1 MSLRAALLSCF
12 GATVLLVLLA
22 LGPLPRYI
30 PLLDARVRAA
40 SMDAMNDLRHQGYWL
55 INMELMETNIESD
68 RICFTWEYR
77 YRNRLG
83 IAAPETI
90 QTCHEI

>member
-1 MSLRAALLSCF
+1 MSLRAVLLGCTS
-12 GATVLLVLLA
+12 ATVLLALLA
-22 LGPLPRYI
+22 LAPLPLSL

-40 SMDAMNDLRHQGYWL
+40 SIDAMNDLRDQGFWL
-55 INMELMETNIESD
+55 INMELQSTEMREID
-68 RICFTWEYR
+68 VCFTWEYR

-83 IAAPETI
+83 IAEPQSI